1 MLRESKKLKAECK
14 RISDRR
20 KETGE
25 GRYPE
30 WDYFDAI
37 DAVLG
42 HKPSTEPAVVID
54 MLEETQVQEWPGED
68 DDQEIL
74 ETELLKTWGN
84 SDTSG
89 TAIPSPAS
97 TDRATDTSTKIPGTS
112 LTHKQAAVGGNDK
125 MVNSK
130 NGKGRN

>member
-14 RISDRR
+14 RIIDRR

-54 MLEETQVQEWPGED
+54 MLEETQVQE
-68 DDQEIL
+68 
-74 ETELLKTWGN
+74 
-84 SDTSG
+84 
-89 TAIPSPAS
+89 
-97 TDRATDTSTKIPGTS
+97 
-112 LTHKQAAVGGNDK
+112 
-125 MVNSK
+125 
-130 NGKGRN
+130 